1 MKLLCLFFGHNKIL
15 EVEREGEGTKY
26 FDTCSQCNK
35 KWLISALTVQPI
47 ETSLENQNQKNE
59 TPQETILVQTPM
71 KINLKKKSSTNF
83 YTL

>member
-26 FDTCSQCNK
+26 FETCSQCNK

-47 ETSLENQNQKNE
+47 ETSIENQN
-59 TPQETILVQTPM
+59 
-71 KINLKKKSSTNF
+71 
-83 YTL
+83 